1 MVDIPDEITRVET
14 EIKAYPLTNDE
25 RTALKWIG
33 RIIGGIVLVV
43 ALALAVNWGLSHFG
57 GQDRYDEKSFFGR

>member
-14 EIKAYPLTNDE
+14 EIKAYPLTDDE

-43 ALALAVNWGLSHFG
+43 GLALAMNWGLSHFG
-57 GQDRYDEKSFFGR
+57 GHNGYDDNSFMGR